1 MLYAF
6 FLWVNHISVHL
17 CFWSDLLLIVAETD
31 LGIPQQCTTQ
41 PGFWLSRTHAAVHTS
56 VGRTQVLLHTTNHD
70 HDCSCMTLTWRILL
84 YPFPRLL
91 SLPHNPWKTSMG
103 LVIPFYCPIYK
114 IYNNKVILYRG
125 YGPDLLPMQQAIRSW
140 KEKELQTST

>member
-17 CFWSDLLLIVAETD
+17 CFWSDLLAHPCWD
-31 LGIPQQCTTQ
+31 WLGGTTAVTTQ
-41 PGFWLSRTHAAVHTS
+41 PGFWLSRAHAAVHAP

-84 YPFPRLL
+84 YLFPRLL
-91 SLPHNPWKTSMG
+91 SPPHNPWKTSMG

-125 YGPDLLPMQQAIRSW
+125 YGPDLLPMQQAMGSW